1 MTLEIKKN
9 DGENSAISRYF
20 INGLIVLI
28 PASITLSAVKWV
40 IDVTE
45 KMLGQYLPF
54 DFPGLGLIVLL
65 LIIFVVGW
73 ISSHWLLQK
82 LIEFGESLL
91 DKIPVVK
98 FIYKSVKQF
107 STALFESN
115 SLFQT
120 VVLVPY
126 HQSMTMGFL
135 ISDAPAAVNDKLDGE
150 YVCVFV
156 PWSLNMTS
164 GTNLFVK
171 KSDVIHVDITPEQ
184 ALQFMLTAGAVKPY
198 S

>member
-1 MTLEIKKN
+1 MILEKKN
-9 DGENSAISRYF
+9 NGGNAITQYF
-20 INGLIVLI
+20 LNGLIVLV
-28 PASITLSAVKWV
+28 PLAITFFVVKWV
-40 IDVTE
+40 LDLTE
-45 KMLGQYLPF
+45 GMLGKNLPF
-54 DFPGLGLIVLL
+54 YFPGLGLITLL

-73 ISSHWLLQK
+73 FSSHLFWQR
-82 LIEFGESLL
+82 IIGIGEALL

-107 STALFESN
+107 STAMFESEG
-115 SLFQT
+115 LFKT

-126 HQSMTMGFL
+126 HQSLTMGFL
-135 ISDAPAAVNDKLDGE
+135 ISNAPAAVNDKLDGE

-171 KSDVIHVDITPEQ
+171 KSDVIFVDIKPED
-184 ALQFMLTAGAVKPY
+184 ALRFMLTAGAVKPN
-198 S
+198 

>member
-1 MTLEIKKN
+1 MKLEKKN
-9 DGENSAISRYF
+9 NDGSAISRYF
-20 INGLIVLI
+20 INGLVVLI
-28 PASITLSAVKWV
+28 PLSITLIVVKWV
-40 IDVTE
+40 LDLTE
-45 KMLGQYLPF
+45 GALVQNLSFY
-54 DFPGLGLIVLL
+54 FPGLGLIAVLAM
-65 LIIFVVGW
+65 IFLVGW
-73 ISSHWLLQK
+73 FSSHWLIGK
-82 LIEFGESLL
+82 VIEFGESML

-107 STALFESN
+107 STAVFESN

-126 HQSMTMGFL
+126 HQSLTMGFL
-135 ISDAPAAVNDKLDGE
+135 ISDAPRAVNEKLEGE

-171 KSDVIHVDITPEQ
+171 KSEVIFVDITPEQ
-184 ALQFMLTAGAVKPY
+184 ALQFMLTAGAVKPK
-198 S
+198 

>member
-1 MTLEIKKN
+1 MTLDKKN
-9 DGENSAISRYF
+9 TDGNGAISRYF

-28 PASITLSAVKWV
+28 PASITLFAVKWV
-40 IDVTE
+40 LDVTE

-107 STALFESN
+107 STAVFDS
-115 SLFQT
+115 SGMFHT

-135 ISDAPAAVNDKLDGE
+135 IGDAPSAVNEKLNGE
-150 YVCVFV
+150 YACVFV

-171 KSDVIHVDITPEQ
+171 KSEVIFVDIKPED
-184 ALQFMLTAGAVKPY
+184 ALRFMLTAGAVKPN
-198 S
+198 

>member
-1 MTLEIKKN
+1 MILNKKN
-9 DGENSAISRYF
+9 TDGEGSAISRYF

-28 PASITLSAVKWV
+28 PVAITLFVVKWA
-40 IDVTE
+40 IDFSEEV
-45 KMLGQYLPF
+45 LGQYLPF
-54 DFPGLGLIVLL
+54 NFPGLGLIVLL
-65 LIIFVVGW
+65 SVIFFVGW
-73 ISSHWLLQK
+73 FSTHWLLKK
-82 LIEFGESLL
+82 LILFGESLL

-107 STALFESN
+107 STAVFDS
-115 SLFQT
+115 SGMFHT

-135 ISDAPAAVNDKLDGE
+135 IGDAPSAVNEKLNGE
-150 YVCVFV
+150 YACVFV

-171 KSDVIHVDITPEQ
+171 KSEVIFVDLKPED
-184 ALQFMLTAGAVKPY
+184 ALRFMLTAGAVKPN

>member
-135 ISDAPAAVNDKLDGE
+135 ISDGE

-184 ALQFMLTAGAVKPY
+184 ALQFMLTAGAVKPN

>member
-1 MTLEIKKN
+1 MKLDKKN
-9 DGENSAISRYF
+9 NDGNAISSYF

-28 PASITLSAVKWV
+28 PLAITFIVVKEV
-40 IDVTE
+40 LDITE
-45 KMLGQYLPF
+45 GVLGKHLPF
-54 DFPGLGLIVLL
+54 YVPGLGLVTLLL
-65 LIIFVVGW
+65 LIFIVGW
-73 ISSHWLLQK
+73 ISSHWLLKK
-82 LIEFGESLL
+82 LITFGESLL

-107 STALFESN
+107 SSAVFESN

-120 VVLVPY
+120 VVLVPF
-126 HQSMTMGFL
+126 HQSLTMGFL
-135 ISDAPAAVNDKLDGE
+135 ISDAPKAVNEKLDGE

-171 KSDVIHVDITPEQ
+171 KSDVIFVDITPEQ
-184 ALQFMLTAGAVKPY
+184 ALQFMLTAGAVKPN
-198 S
+198 